1 MVKFICIFIFSFL
14 ITGCSEK
21 NASIPVTLYRDRIE
35 SGNSITSFVN
45 ANDPS
50 GNIAMTYCEE
60 FRKLYEVTNTEHKFI
75 CAPIAYKD
83 FAPTIKWNLS
93 N

>member
-1 MVKFICIFIFSFL
+1 MQKVILIFVL

-21 NASIPVTLYRDRIE
+21 NGSIPVTLYRDRIE

-50 GNIAMTYCEE
+50 GSIAMTYCEE
-60 FRKLYEVTNTEHKFI
+60 FRKIYEVTNKEHKFI

-83 FAPTIKWNLS
+83 FAPAIKWNLS

>member
-1 MVKFICIFIFSFL
+1 MTFNKFIFCFCFL

-21 NASIPVTLYRDRIE
+21 NVSIPVTLYRDRIE

-45 ANDPS
+45 TNDPS
-50 GNIAMTYCEE
+50 GSIAMTYCEE
-60 FRKLYEVTNTEHKFI
+60 FRKIYEVTNKEYKFI
-75 CAPIAYKD
+75 CAPIAYKG

>member
-1 MVKFICIFIFSFL
+1 MSSIKFIFYFCFL

-21 NASIPVTLYRDRIE
+21 NGSIPVTLYRDRIE

-50 GNIAMTYCEE
+50 GSIAMTYCEE
-60 FRKLYEVTNTEHKFI
+60 FRKLYEVTNKEHKFI

>member
-1 MVKFICIFIFSFL
+1 MQKVILILVL

-21 NASIPVTLYRDRIE
+21 NGSIPVTLYRDGIE

-50 GNIAMTYCEE
+50 GSIAMKYCEE
-60 FRKLYEVTNTEHKFI
+60 FRKLYEVTYKEHKFI

-83 FAPTIKWNLS
+83 FAPTIKWNLF